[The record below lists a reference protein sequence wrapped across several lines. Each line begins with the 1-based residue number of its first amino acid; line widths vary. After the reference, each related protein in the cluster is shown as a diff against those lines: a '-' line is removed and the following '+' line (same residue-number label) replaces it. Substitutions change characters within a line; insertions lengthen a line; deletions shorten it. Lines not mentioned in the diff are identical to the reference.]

1 MKKTSA
7 SASAMLMMCRPG
19 SMIGAPLMRPD
30 SFMKAMIEPVNVS
43 APMATPSAIS
53 TRLDLWMSPT
63 VPMSKA
69 AGA

>member
-1 MKKTSA
+1 
-7 SASAMLMMCRPG
+7 MLMTCRAG

-30 SFMKAMIEPVNVS
+30 NFMKATTEPVNVS

-53 TRLDLWMSPT
+53 TRLDLWMAPK

-69 AGA
+69 DGA